1 MKKIHLL
8 SLILIFIISQTDF
21 AVAQWSGLGN
31 GLNGQVSAIVE
42 FQNELYVGGKFT
54 ANGTNAT
61 TLNHIAK
68 WNGTSWSAV
77 GSGFDEEVKTLVVF
91 NNQLYAGGTFTHSG
105 ATALNHVAKL
115 SGGTWVDVAQGFN
128 SNVNALYVFQDAL
141 YAGGAFSQSGATA
154 VNKIAKLV
162 SNSWTNPNNTIVTG
176 EVKAIAQHLG
186 NLYIGGFPFGV
197 LRMDAATWT
206 SIGALSGQVYAM
218 GSFQYQSST
227 TKYLYIGGDF
237 TVAPSFGLCVYNGS
251 SYATPFNQYLQ
262 PSKVYAILPTAT
274 KLFTGGQFSVSATWG
289 AGQTRV
295 SNNISQK
302 AYTTPWDTM
311 SATFSAGATV
321 FALGTYGNR
330 LVAGGTFTTI
340 NGVTCTNIAIRSTT
354 VGIDEISDN
363 VTDYTFFPSP
373 MTDMATLR
381 ITTKTPLIKPGLSI
395 FDNQSRLISSLQS
408 DYTQSNNETE
418 FSIRRNDLSAGLY
431 YYVVTDENG
440 NGILSDKFIIQ

>member
-1 MKKIHLL
+1 MKKKEIHLL

-77 GSGFDEEVKTLVVF
+77 GSGFDEEVKTFVVF

-237 TVAPSFGLCVYNGS
+237 TVAPSFGLCVQNGS

-262 PSKVYAILPTAT
+262 PSKSLCYPANSDQAFYRRSVFSKCNL
-274 KLFTGGQFSVSATWG
+274 GGAS
-289 AGQTRV
+289 QTRV
-295 SNNISQK
+295 S
-302 AYTTPWDTM
+302 TT
-311 SATFSAGATV
+311 SLKSIYYS
-321 FALGTYGNR
+321 LG
-330 LVAGGTFTTI
+330 
-340 NGVTCTNIAIRSTT
+340 
-354 VGIDEISDN
+354 
-363 VTDYTFFPSP
+363 
-373 MTDMATLR
+373 
-381 ITTKTPLIKPGLSI
+381 
-395 FDNQSRLISSLQS
+395 
-408 DYTQSNNETE
+408 
-418 FSIRRNDLSAGLY
+418 
-431 YYVVTDENG
+431 YYVCD
-440 NGILSDKFIIQ
+440 ILSRCNSFCSGNIR